1 MANINIE
8 NFNGIEVKIDYKPI
22 LDKYADECKD
32 NIKQNVTAQ
41 KLNRTGKYLAGW
53 TVEEDTDFLGNYS
66 VVVWNET
73 SWQLTH
79 LLENGHAIV
88 NKKGGTGWA
97 SAHPHIA
104 KGYRSVKRGFIDAIN
119 KVQLDIKI

>member
-8 NFNGIEVKIDYKPI
+8 NFNGIEVKIDYKPV
-22 LDKYADECKD
+22 LEKYADKCKD
-32 NIKQNVTAQ
+32 IIKQNSP
-41 KLNRTGKYLAGW
+41 KRTGKYQDGW
-53 TVEEDTDFLGNYS
+53 VAQADTDYLGNYS

-97 SAHPHIA
+97 SGKPHIK
-104 KGYRSVKRGFIDAIN
+104 KGYRAVKNAFETDIQKI
-119 KVQLDIKI
+119 QLTIKT

>member
-1 MANINIE
+1 MADINIE
-8 NFNGIEVKIDYKPI
+8 NFNGIEVEIDYEYV
-22 LDKYADECKD
+22 LNRYADKCLSI
-32 NIKQNVTAQ
+32 IKQNSPS
-41 KLNRTGKYLAGW
+41 KTGKYRDGW
-53 TVEEDTDFLGNYS
+53 VAEADTDYLGNYS

-97 SAHPHIA
+97 SAKPHIQ
-104 KGYRSVKRGFIDAIN
+104 KGYRAVRNAFEQDIK
-119 KVQLDIKI
+119 KVQLKIKT